1 MHRVKSEVDANTMFI
16 LVGDIKRQIWS
27 ACVWTLN
34 TQTGQVIESYG
45 SQKGLNSA
53 VEPQGVINIPE
64 LT

>member
-1 MHRVKSEVDANTMFI
+1 MHRVQPEVDTNALFI
-16 LVGDIKRQIWS
+16 LIGDIKCQIWS
-27 ACVWTLN
+27 ACAWTLS

-53 VEPQGVINIPE
+53 VEPQGVISIAE